1 MRSRNQD
8 QAATLV
14 EGLGRYSRDCRALPG
29 VSEPPNLNSFVEQL
43 IESIR
48 RVQYVSVIR
57 QRDISRARTDP
68 TDPVMFDPLRAAI
81 VCQRGGEIEEAFW
94 LVFLFVHFGKHRTG
108 LWRYVREIYGRFG
121 EGGRWDWRAASED
134 PSAFRA
140 WLHEYVEELK
150 RPGVPGGFGNHRK
163 YESLDAYSSGGTGA
177 VVESYVGWV
186 MEAGTHRETVER
198 AVQAA
203 PSAHEAFD
211 FLYRSMAVIARFG
224 RTAKFD
230 YLAMLGKLGLARIE
244 PGSAYLQHSNG
255 PLRGARLLFT
265 GTPDDAL
272 SPVVFDGWLVELGD
286 ALGVGM
292 QVLEDA
298 LCNWQKSPTRFQPFR
313 G

>member
-48 RVQYVSVIR
+48 RVQYVSLIR
-57 QRDISRARTDP
+57 QRDMSLARTDP

-81 VCQRGGEIEEAFW
+81 VCQCGGEIEEAFW

-108 LWRYVREIYGRFG
+108 RWRYVREIYGRLG
-121 EGGRWDWRAASED
+121 EGGRWDWRATSED
-134 PSAFRA
+134 PSTFRA
-140 WLHEYVEELK
+140 WLHEHVGELK

-186 MEAGTHRETVER
+186 MEAGTHRDTVER

-203 PSAHEAFD
+203 PSAREAFD
-211 FLYRSMAVIARFG
+211 FLYQSMAGIARFG
-224 RTAKFD
+224 ADGKVRLPSDAGETRTRA
-230 YLAMLGKLGLARIE
+230 YRVGISVLAAFQWSAEGSPAPIYSNARRCSEAGCIGRLAR
-244 PGSAYLQHSNG
+244 
-255 PLRGARLLFT
+255 RVR
-265 GTPDDAL
+265 
-272 SPVVFDGWLVELGD
+272 
-286 ALGVGM
+286 
-292 QVLEDA
+292 
-298 LCNWQKSPTRFQPFR
+298 
-313 G
+313 